1 MSVCLPVC
9 LFMSVYVYVCLSVSL
24 SHRQQIEDCET
35 EIQRLKELLK
45 KREENERK
53 YHGQLGPCLHLRPY
67 CSAFAFPLV
76 NLSALEILQMTVLWP
91 VY

>member
-1 MSVCLPVC
+1 MHVHTYLRVEESTCLPNCLSTCLSVCLSVYLFVC
-9 LFMSVYVYVCLSVSL
+9 LCLSVYVYICLSVSL

-53 YHGQLGPCLHLRPY
+53 YHGQLSPP
-67 CSAFAFPLV
+67 
-76 NLSALEILQMTVLWP
+76 
-91 VY
+91 